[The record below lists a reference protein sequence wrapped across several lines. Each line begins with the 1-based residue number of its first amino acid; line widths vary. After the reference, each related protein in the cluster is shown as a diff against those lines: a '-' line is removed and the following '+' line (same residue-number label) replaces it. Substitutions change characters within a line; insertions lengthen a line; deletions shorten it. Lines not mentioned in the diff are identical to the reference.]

1 VEVVSDSV
9 KDAVTEPDENCLP
22 PAIQHRLKFR
32 SVNFRISILRKRYAE
47 RKHSLELRYAVP
59 VDADLVL
66 KDDEGWYP
74 QLRLHY
80 FLTVGREFLKMRDG
94 QRVQTQKEK
103 GSGAV
108 WTPDL
113 NKGQM
118 SASVAAFQNLG
129 ILELLNPAR
138 SSEPRMKICSKW
150 RRW

>member
-1 VEVVSDSV
+1 MQ
-9 KDAVTEPDENCLP
+9 CLSML
-22 PAIQHRLKFR
+22 IWYLKMTK
-32 SVNFRISILRKRYAE
+32 VGILSCA
-47 RKHSLELRYAVP
+47 
-59 VDADLVL
+59 
-66 KDDEGWYP
+66 
-74 QLRLHY
+74 HY

-103 GSGAV
+103 KRAV

-138 SSEPRMKICSKW
+138 EFRASDEDLQQMAEVVKNNRHDIKSGLNISANQKDTPIAISSFLKLGFKLTF
-150 RRW
+150 